1 MLTSGP
7 GLIYST
13 IAPLI
18 LVFNI
23 ITFGFFWF
31 AYRYTT
37 LYVTKF
43 THDTGGLLFPKAIN
57 QLFTGLYVMELCLIG
72 LFFLVRDYKIDPA
85 TGLAVSNSDYQPCLP
100 QAIIM
105 IVTLVITAGYQFLLN
120 RSFGPLLRYLPIT
133 LEDDAVARDEEFARA
148 QAKKWRLVDD
158 NDGDGDG
165 EDDEDIHD
173 ALEER
178 ERRSEEADR
187 QAEAAELARVAAA
200 RHGRRQLDP
209 RRLVPDTLDTL
220 SRVPGSLSRVV
231 PGAWA
236 ERSREHARA
245 RRSRSDLAHANSDLS
260 PSVDAAALPAAALRT
275 HRLRSRAS
283 GPPAAGDAEAG
294 AGAGAGGGG
303 DGTQHAGT
311 AMADALFAGLHDE
324 IEDLT
329 PDERDALVRRA
340 FQHEALRARRPV
352 VWLPR
357 DDLGVSDDEVR
368 RTERL
373 SRYLWTSNEFTG
385 LDGKGN
391 VLYRRSPPDF
401 SELDLIEL

>member
-1 MLTSGP
+1 M
-7 GLIYST
+7 YST

-23 ITFGFFWF
+23 ITFSLFWV

-43 THDTGGLLFPKAIN
+43 TRDTGGLLFPKAIN
-57 QLFTGLYVMELCLIG
+57 HLFVGLYVMELCLIG
-72 LFFLVRDYKIDPA
+72 LFFLVRDIKINPDN
-85 TGLAVSNSDYQPCLP
+85 GLAVTDESRTPCLP

-105 IVTLVITAGYQFLLN
+105 IVSLVITAGYQLLLN
-120 RSFGPLLRYLPIT
+120 RSFSPLFRYLPIT
-133 LEDDAVARDEEFARA
+133 LEDDAVARDEEFART
-148 QAKKWRLVDD
+148 QAKKWQLVED
-158 NDGDGDG
+158 NDKDGDG

-173 ALEER
+173 ALEAR

-187 QAEAAELARVAAA
+187 EAEAAELARAEAA
-200 RHGRRQLDP
+200 RRGRLDP
-209 RRLVPDTLDTL
+209 RRLVPDTYNTL
-220 SRVPGSLSRVV
+220 SRVPGSLSRMV
-231 PGAWA
+231 PGGWA
-236 ERSREHARA
+236 ERSRERARA
-245 RRSRSDLAHANSDLS
+245 RRSRSDLATDGTGGPGSLS
-260 PSVDAAALPAAALRT
+260 DAAVRQ
-275 HRLRSRAS
+275 HRLRSRTRRTH

-294 AGAGAGGGG
+294 TAGSG
-303 DGTQHAGT
+303 DGTHEAGP

-373 SRYLWTSNEFTG
+373 SKYLWTSNDFAG
-385 LDGKGN
+385 LDGRGK
-391 VLYRRSPPDF
+391 VVYRRSPPDF
-401 SELDLIEL
+401 TELDLIEL